1 MANNNKHTGPNVPAL
16 RFPEFSGEW
25 ENSRLGFI
33 AEFSKG
39 SGISKD
45 QRSETGNPCILYGE
59 LYTRYKSEVIKNVIS
74 KTDLP
79 DTELV
84 KSKANDIIIPA
95 SGETAEDIATAR
107 CVPYDNVLLGGDLN
121 IIRLKNQDGRFFS
134 YQLNGVR
141 KYDIATVAQGVS
153 VVHLHAGD
161 LKGISVKYP
170 SNMAEQRKIA
180 EMISIIDDRIET
192 QSKIIEEQETLL
204 KSLADKLFNTLDTV
218 TKLHLGDISEL
229 YQPKTIPLSNLSS
242 KGYPVYGANGIIG
255 SYKNFNHITEQI
267 CIACRG
273 SSCGSV
279 NYTVPKAWITG
290 NAMVVNTDNYSNIID
305 KRYLYY
311 YLRRI
316 NYSSLISGS
325 GQPQIVRAPLAN
337 LLIPVPTL
345 EKQKH
350 VVLILETVAKI
361 LGTNKIILQHYKTQK
376 AYLLSR
382 MFI

>member
-1 MANNNKHTGPNVPAL
+1 MVNKGDLLLA
-16 RFPEFSGEW
+16 
-25 ENSRLGFI
+25 
-33 AEFSKG
+33 
-39 SGISKD
+39 
-45 QRSETGNPCILYGE
+45 LYGATSGDISISRINGAINQAI
-59 LYTRYKSEVIKNVIS
+59 LCIRPKHLNAYFIKSLWESHKKQILETYLQGGQGNLSSEIIKNIS
-74 KTDLP
+74 FIFPNIEEQNKIS
-79 DTELV
+79 ELV
-84 KSKANDIIIPA
+84 
-95 SGETAEDIATAR
+95 
-107 CVPYDNVLLGGDLN
+107 
-121 IIRLKNQDGRFFS
+121 
-134 YQLNGVR
+134 
-141 KYDIATVAQGVS
+141 
-153 VVHLHAGD
+153 
-161 LKGISVKYP
+161 
-170 SNMAEQRKIA
+170 RKI
-180 EMISIIDDRIET
+180 DKRIET

-218 TKLHLGDISEL
+218 TKLHLSDISEL

-255 SYKNFNHITEQI
+255 SYKNFNHTTEQI

-316 NYSSLISGS
+316 NYSALISGS

-337 LLIPVPTL
+337 LIIPVSTL

-350 VVLILETVAKI
+350 VVLILDTVGQI
-361 LGTNKIILQHYKTQK
+361 LGTNKIILQHYKNQK

>member
-1 MANNNKHTGPNVPAL
+1 M

-25 ENSRLGFI
+25 ENKCLGDISENISSGRTKSTTKEGKYVLIGSTGVIGNTSDADYSGNLILVARVGANAGLINYYSGDCGITDNTLIIKPF
-33 AEFSKG
+33 EQEKSFCHYVYHYLKHCNLNQFVFG
-39 SGISKD
+39 SGQPLI
-45 QRSETGNPCILYGE
+45 TGGMLKRLPIRYG
-59 LYTRYKSEVIKNVIS
+59 T
-74 KTDLP
+74 TDEINKVSSLF
-79 DTELV
+79 D
-84 KSKANDIIIPA
+84 
-95 SGETAEDIATAR
+95 
-107 CVPYDNVLLGGDLN
+107 LLD
-121 IIRLKNQDGRFFS
+121 
-134 YQLNGVR
+134 
-141 KYDIATVAQGVS
+141 A
-153 VVHLHAGD
+153 
-161 LKGISVKYP
+161 
-170 SNMAEQRKIA
+170 
-180 EMISIIDDRIET
+180 RIEA

-218 TKLHLGDISEL
+218 TKLHLSDISEL

-255 SYKNFNHITEQI
+255 SYKNFNHTTEQI

-316 NYSSLISGS
+316 NYSALISGS

-337 LLIPVPTL
+337 LIIPVSTL

-350 VVLILETVAKI
+350 MVLILDTVGQI
-361 LGTNKIILQHYKTQK
+361 LGTNKIILQHYKNQK

>member
-1 MANNNKHTGPNVPAL
+1 MNAPAKAYDGVNKYIRITDIDESTSIYKSDDTVSPDGLLSDEYLVKENDILFARTGASTGKTYLYHKEDGRLFYAGFLIKANVNNNCAPYFIFSQTKTQSYRRWVEIMSARSGQPGINSQEYAS
-16 RFPEFSGEW
+16 FP
-25 ENSRLGFI
+25 LYI
-33 AEFSKG
+33 P
-39 SGISKD
+39 
-45 QRSETGNPCILYGE
+45 SE
-59 LYTRYKSEVIKNVIS
+59 K
-74 KTDLP
+74 
-79 DTELV
+79 
-84 KSKANDIIIPA
+84 
-95 SGETAEDIATAR
+95 
-107 CVPYDNVLLGGDLN
+107 
-121 IIRLKNQDGRFFS
+121 
-134 YQLNGVR
+134 
-141 KYDIATVAQGVS
+141 
-153 VVHLHAGD
+153 
-161 LKGISVKYP
+161 
-170 SNMAEQRKIA
+170 EQEKIA
-180 EMISIIDDRIET
+180 LLLRGLDERIIV

-218 TKLHLGDISEL
+218 TKLHLSDISEL

-255 SYKNFNHITEQI
+255 SYKNFNHTTEQI

-361 LGTNKIILQHYKTQK
+361 LGTNKIILQHYKNQK

>member
-25 ENSRLGFI
+25 EKISLQDCCSGF
-33 AEFSKG
+33 S
-39 SGISKD
+39 
-45 QRSETGNPCILYGE
+45 YGMNAPAKAYDGVNKYIRITDIDE
-59 LYTRYKSEVIKNVIS
+59 STSIYKSDDTVS
-74 KTDLP
+74 P
-79 DTELV
+79 DGLLSDEYLV
-84 KSKANDIIIPA
+84 KENDILFARTGASTGKTYLYHKEDGRLFYAGFLIKANVNNNCAPYFIFSQTKTQSYRRWVEIMSARSGQPGINSQEYASFPLYIP
-95 SGETAEDIATAR
+95 SE
-107 CVPYDNVLLGGDLN
+107 
-121 IIRLKNQDGRFFS
+121 K
-134 YQLNGVR
+134 
-141 KYDIATVAQGVS
+141 
-153 VVHLHAGD
+153 
-161 LKGISVKYP
+161 
-170 SNMAEQRKIA
+170 EQEKIA
-180 EMISIIDDRIET
+180 LLLRGLDERIIV

-218 TKLHLGDISEL
+218 TKLHLSDISEL

-255 SYKNFNHITEQI
+255 SYKNFNHTTEQI

-361 LGTNKIILQHYKTQK
+361 LGTNKIILQHYKNQK